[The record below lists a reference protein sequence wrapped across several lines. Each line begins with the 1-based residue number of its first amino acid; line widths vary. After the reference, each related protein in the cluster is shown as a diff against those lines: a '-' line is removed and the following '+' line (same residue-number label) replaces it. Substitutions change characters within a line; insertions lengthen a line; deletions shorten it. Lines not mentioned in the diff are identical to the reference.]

1 MAWKP
6 KNTAARTTWLILM
19 LLDQFNEAFNKAGAV
34 KMNQLAFWKATQS
47 ESARRREAE
56 ALFIQM
62 DNMFRDIRKA
72 GFEHGMTRLQAL
84 EAMVAM
90 LTSADQTVATLAD
103 VVDKHYRF

>member
-1 MAWKP
+1 MSWKAQNP
-6 KNTAARTTWLILM
+6 AARTTWVTLM
-19 LLDQFNEAFNKAGAV
+19 LFEQFTEGFSKAAAV